1 MIDLGSMWPTFTNS
15 MWSIWNTA
23 DWKLR
28 INNNLIYCQPDIQSN
43 LGVVTLFSV
52 KNRTSEKNL
61 KYRIFSHTTL
71 YKISS

>member
-61 KYRIFSHTTL
+61 EYGFFPI
-71 YKISS
+71 